1 MKRALW
7 TQKLSDEALKDYIK
21 KTEFLE
27 ETGNTKDEEILVLS
41 NTWYDHPVH
50 AKRLILLSIDLWKE
64 AAFRWAVNG
73 QK

>member
-27 ETGNTKDEEILVLS
+27 ETGNTENEEILALS
-41 NTWYDHPVH
+41 DTWYDHPI
-50 AKRLILLSIDLWKE
+50 KTKQLMLLAIDLWKE
-64 AAFRWAVNG
+64 AAFRWAING
-73 QK
+73 